1 MICLMRFMSA
11 IYYKIDENS
20 YILGRVY
27 NVETL
32 WFELKTV
39 LNVFKLYESY
49 IVQNCFTIKNV

>member
-1 MICLMRFMSA
+1 MSA

-20 YILGRVY
+20 NILGRVY

-39 LNVFKLYESY
+39 LNVYKL
-49 IVQNCFTIKNV
+49 